1 MFRFSLPLEI
11 RFRDLDMLGHVNN
24 AVYLSYLEQA
34 RMVYLQRLGLRADHP
49 TTILVRNEI
58 DYSRPVFLLDSL
70 EVFVRVARIG
80 TKSLEFQYEIH
91 ANGLPCAKASSVIVW
106 YDFSAQK
113 SVPVPADARGII
125 EAFEAGEG

>member
-1 MFRFSLPLEI
+1 
-11 RFRDLDMLGHVNN
+11 MLGHVNN

>member
-1 MFRFSLPLEI
+1 VFRFSYPLEI

-58 DYSRPVFLLDSL
+58 DYSRPVFLLDTL

-80 TKSLEFQYEIH
+80 TKSLKFQYEIH
-91 ANGLPCAKASSVIVW
+91 ANRIPCAKASSVIVW
-106 YDFSAQK
+106 YDFVAQK
-113 SVPVPADARGII
+113 SVPVPADARGAI
-125 EAFEAGEG
+125 EAFEAGES